1 MHALR
6 ARRYLQLSKAA
17 RIQSRSL
24 AAALPGYPVP
34 GTAFSPP
41 PAPSQPSESST
52 NAPNSQSAIHRRASA
67 PGESISNLQ
76 SSLNDPST
84 NRATLPQSDIPI
96 FTTLTELRCWREK
109 AFREGKT
116 VGFVPTMGA
125 LHEGHITLVRESL
138 KENDLTVVSIFVNPT
153 QFAPHEDLST
163 YPRTLESDVSLLSAC
178 SASPQNSSSGTTLR
192 TPSAIFLPSAPEL
205 YPSGVSQS
213 EQIGTYVLPSPA
225 LASQMEGK
233 SRPTFFRGVAT
244 VVTKLLNGV
253 LPTRVYFGQ
262 KDIQQA
268 LLMREMV
275 KDLCMGVGVRII
287 RTVRENVM
295 EGSGQAGSRE
305 GLALSSR
312 NAYLSPVERRAA
324 PTLRHALGAVE
335 AAWYAGAGRED
346 ALASGKAVVDEAISR
361 QGEDVDMRLD
371 YIEMNNPT
379 TFETIPDSLRA
390 DQSREKVE
398 GSKGPAVILSGALW
412 VGKTRLIDNILLG
425 DAGWIFE

>member
-1 MHALR
+1 
-6 ARRYLQLSKAA
+6 
-17 RIQSRSL
+17 
-24 AAALPGYPVP
+24 
-34 GTAFSPP
+34 
-41 PAPSQPSESST
+41 
-52 NAPNSQSAIHRRASA
+52 
-67 PGESISNLQ
+67 
-76 SSLNDPST
+76 
-84 NRATLPQSDIPI
+84 
-96 FTTLTELRCWREK
+96 
-109 AFREGKT
+109 
-116 VGFVPTMGA
+116 MGA
-125 LHEGHITLVRESL
+125 LHQGHITLVRESL
-138 KENDLTVVSIFVNPT
+138 KENDLTVISIFVNPT
-153 QFAPHEDLST
+153 QFAPHEDLAA

-178 SASPQNSSSGTTLR
+178 SATPSNSPSTTTLR
-192 TPSAIFLPSAPEL
+192 APSAIFLPSAPEL

-213 EQIGTYVLPSPA
+213 EQIGTYVLPSPT

-268 LLMREMV
+268 LLMRGMV

-295 EGSGQAGSRE
+295 EGSSQAGPQG

-312 NAYLSPVERRAA
+312 NAYLTSVERTVA

-346 ALASGKAVVDEAISR
+346 ALASGRAVVEAACR
-361 QGEDVDMRLD
+361 GNGVDMRLD
-371 YIEMNNPT
+371 YIEMNDPR
-379 TFETIPDSLRA
+379 TFEVISNSLRA
-390 DQSREKVE
+390 GVPERDSERTE

-412 VGKTRLIDNILLG
+412 VGKTRLIDNVLLG
-425 DAGWIFE
+425 DAGWVFE

>member
-6 ARRYLQLSKAA
+6 IRRSLQLSRAI
-17 RIQSRSL
+17 RIQTRGL
-24 AAALPGYPVP
+24 ASALPGYPVP

-41 PAPSQPSESST
+41 PAPSRTSESS
-52 NAPNSQSAIHRRASA
+52 ASA
-67 PGESISNLQ
+67 QKAQPIPDKQRQVPGTAAPDFAPTVNKSPN
-76 SSLNDPST
+76 T
-84 NRATLPQSDIPI
+84 AALPKSDIPI
-96 FTTLTELRCWREK
+96 FTTLAELRAWREK
-109 AFREGKT
+109 AFREGKS

-125 LHEGHITLVRESL
+125 LHQGHVTLVRESL
-138 KENDLTVVSIFVNPT
+138 KENDLTVISIFVNPT
-153 QFAPHEDLST
+153 QFAPHEDLAT

-178 SASPQNSSSGTTLR
+178 SATPSNSSSIATLR
-192 TPSAIFLPSAPEL
+192 TPSIIFLPSASEL

-213 EQIGTYVLPSPA
+213 EQIGTYVLPSPT

-253 LPTRVYFGQ
+253 LPTHVYFGQ

-268 LLMREMV
+268 LLMRGMV

-295 EGSGQAGSRE
+295 EGSSQAGPQE

-312 NAYLSPVERRAA
+312 NAYLSSVERTVA
-324 PTLRHALGAVE
+324 PTLRRALGAVE

-346 ALASGKAVVDEAISR
+346 ALASGRAVVEAAR
-361 QGEDVDMRLD
+361 QGNGVDVRLD
-371 YIEMNNPT
+371 YIEMNDPR
-379 TFETIPDSLRA
+379 TFEVIPNSLRA
-390 DQSREKVE
+390 GVPERDSERAG

-412 VGKTRLIDNILLG
+412 VGKTRLIDNVLLG
-425 DAGWIFE
+425 DAGWVFE